1 MLMGVL
7 LAARRSLT
15 SPGGPAALRTSH
27 YRVLEAVGRGGV
39 RVSDIGERVGVTT
52 QAAGQFVS
60 ALVESGHLVQV
71 PDPSDGR
78 ARLVSR
84 TAAGTRAV
92 RLVRRRI
99 AALEAT
105 WADQVGPQRYATF
118 RSVLRDLNDRDREG
132 RPKPV

>member
-1 MLMGVL
+1 
-7 LAARRSLT
+7 
-15 SPGGPAALRTSH
+15 
-27 YRVLEAVGRGGV
+27 
-39 RVSDIGERVGVTT
+39 
-52 QAAGQFVS
+52 
-60 ALVESGHLVQV
+60 
-71 PDPSDGR
+71 
-78 ARLVSR
+78 LVSR

>member
-1 MLMGVL
+1 
-7 LAARRSLT
+7 
-15 SPGGPAALRTSH
+15 
-27 YRVLEAVGRGGV
+27 V